1 MPDVSI
7 SGEDECR
14 KREKASTK
22 GIIIIT
28 EITRITK
35 LTLAWKRSSK
45 VLLSHGSRE
54 DPPFYSTPLSFTIR
68 MDKSPTPY
76 NMKNSESGS
85 TASLESGKNVH
96 ERKGFFEGKDGMS
109 RSRKR
114 KRKRRREHAHEASA
128 SDELDE
134 EKGESGTSYA
144 DEEKDVK
151 REKRHGRSRKNE
163 YPYTSDSISNCEKSS
178 GLSLSDGSWFKK
190 KGHSTSGDDEMKMSG
205 VRRGDTTTDDRKM
218 KRTKKA
224 TIFGKGKKKG
234 GTDYYDDIR
243 REDEFFADQ
252 SHSESVLKGE
262 KGGKGVQDAHSEG
275 DNGDDD
281 SCDSGA
287 ERDDHF
293 SDRSPVKDSDANVLR
308 DCDLRDFQGSTGKII
323 KLRIRNFLNHEN
335 LEMSFNSNKNII
347 IGKNGKGKSAI
358 AQAVAVGL
366 GSQGKHAGRDISLS
380 NYIKDYDKNKKN
392 LVCYIEIFLSNSGKN
407 SYKRELYGDVIV
419 VKRVLSTHTSK
430 FFLYGVKQNRKDG
443 SSMYVHAPEGET
455 TGAANIVPSGTPH
468 KGNQPNR
475 TDSHLHS
482 GNSNRSAKRKAFI
495 DSYLNFI
502 KLNIRSPCV
511 YLDQEKGKQFFS
523 NITEKALHKF
533 FMNSVG
539 LDIVESEIEK
549 ENELLENCVL
559 QIKHKETQLSP
570 QVEEMKRMK
579 ERNEM
584 LRVEFEKLKKF
595 DNNYK
600 MVIFFNLLKNTILLF
615 NEYLKSEFLKNEEVI
630 ISIQKKMKGLVD
642 QIELVKMNV
651 KKVIERD
658 TEVYHF
664 LKKNQDKMEKYGDM
678 ICQLND
684 LKHEYANRRNE
695 IVNYLSSFEKAKE
708 NKNLLQ
714 EHLHKY
720 QSEMDKI
727 NEKMKEETERETQLR
742 NEISKRENQIYEMEY
757 TINKGHSALE
767 DISKQLQLLKIHS
780 NKIQKIKNTQIKRKI
795 YTYGYDIYSVRS
807 NILKNYKIVN
817 TSDEVCSS
825 VLYPA
830 ELFPHGK
837 NRVLIQN
844 ESVKQTHVKE
854 ENPDFVFKYEPI
866 GPAGEYIRLKEPV
879 LNEKILSIIEKHLG
893 DLFYSWLVSCY
904 EDKNKL
910 SNMDIENKNKINI
923 IVTNAFQHI
932 NRKSLLQNIHSI
944 LNKINGKTIYSFL
957 NVDLLP
963 TSLLFYLH
971 DNFRVVQTLVCNNSE
986 ELHELLRTN
995 DKKII
1000 KSIYVVDEFVV
1011 VKVLPNGGLHYQPS
1025 KEDYYKKPMF
1035 LNMHNEDRSIYKT
1048 TAGGTTLDHK
1058 HQNGT
1063 NIVTNGAAGTVRD
1076 SDGITTTTSREQHPG
1091 EDVVANSDYK
1101 TNEEHLSELEKRKEE
1116 KNEEIVKTSKRLLSC
1131 RNVLESLNES
1141 LKKCLYAQDELK
1153 YQHRNIEELIQN
1165 HDDIFSEQ
1173 MDLEIKEK
1181 NKDIDEIN
1189 ENVIEIDQY
1198 VESLEEKKRN
1208 THENCLTHK
1217 WLISTHVHYLSRT
1230 KDKIAGL
1237 IEEYNNLCEVLIKL
1251 ERDKL
1256 RNDEIASKNKKS
1268 FLVAINKLH
1277 NIYFEYLANEFPLA
1291 DAFLESPFLV
1301 LRGRLTNVPITN
1313 IHIGR
1318 SGEESQVKDSNPE
1331 GVEPLQQDSSR
1342 YHQSEEETLNQRTN
1356 DDADEEGVVGATFTV
1371 EHTNSGVTKTERIF
1385 TRVPLSNLSSFNQL
1399 FVLSRKDEDAVHNEE
1414 SSCKLAVNS
1423 CDKKRESEIKALRDL
1438 GNYVKGILTGCS
1450 TTTIMITSNGA
1461 PGGDSHDNLFSKDS
1475 DTDEDNSA
1483 GDTANNAA
1491 ENPLSGDAED
1501 DDISVDLLD
1510 ENYADVLWK
1519 KRCEKKKEITELLKI
1534 NGFSTNDSTDN
1545 SIKNYFHS
1553 LIEQYENEEKSY
1565 NTQMKQ
1571 INDLRN
1577 NYDMHL
1583 ANIKLRKS
1591 KFVNV
1596 LKKTK
1601 EQITSHFKNMLKG
1614 MNNYKGKIE
1623 FDDLNRNLKVMVSI
1637 NQDMSKNI
1645 FMEINSLSGGERSTI
1660 QMALL
1665 ASLSLTE
1672 TSSFH
1677 IFDELD
1683 VYMDELT
1690 RVKNMQRFCEFIE
1703 QNNDKQYFF
1712 ITPHIEITELFLG
1725 DAKEKKA
1732 KILNLS

>member
-1 MPDVSI
+1 
-7 SGEDECR
+7 
-14 KREKASTK
+14 
-22 GIIIIT
+22 
-28 EITRITK
+28 
-35 LTLAWKRSSK
+35 
-45 VLLSHGSRE
+45 
-54 DPPFYSTPLSFTIR
+54 

-85 TASLESGKNVH
+85 TASLESGTNVH
-96 ERKGFFEGKDGMS
+96 ERNGFFEGKEGMS
-109 RSRKR
+109 RCRKR
-114 KRKRRREHAHEASA
+114 KRKRRRGHAHEVGT
-128 SDELDE
+128 SDEWE
-134 EKGESGTSYA
+134 
-144 DEEKDVK
+144 EEKDAK
-151 REKRHGRSRKNE
+151 REKRKGRSRKNE
-163 YPYTSDSISNCEKSS
+163 DLQTSDSISNYEHSS
-178 GLSLSDGSWFKK
+178 GISLSDGSWFKR
-190 KGHSTSGDDEMKMSG
+190 KGHSPSGDDEMKVSLPH
-205 VRRGDTTTDDRKM
+205 RGDTTTGRRM
-218 KRTKKA
+218 KRKKK
-224 TIFGKGKKKG
+224 TSKLGKGKQSSAD
-234 GTDYYDDIR
+234 DYAESHKE
-243 REDEFFADQ
+243 EDFFTY
-252 SHSESVLKGE
+252 HSQIDSVFKGE
-262 KGGKGVQDAHSEG
+262 QEEKEVEDANYEE
-275 DNGDDD
+275 DNGNYNGF
-281 SCDSGA
+281 DSGA
-287 ERDDHF
+287 ERDDHL
-293 SDRSPVKDSDANVLR
+293 SDGSPLKESDANVLR
-308 DCDLRDFQGSTGKII
+308 DCDLRDFHGSTGKII

-407 SYKRELYGDVIV
+407 SYKRELYGDIIV
-419 VKRVLSTHTSK
+419 VKRVLSAHTSK

-443 SSMYVHAPEGET
+443 SSMYVHALEGET
-455 TGAANIVPSGTPH
+455 PGRANTTPCGTPH
-468 KGNQPNR
+468 KWSQPNR
-475 TDSHLHS
+475 ADSQLHLR
-482 GNSNRSAKRKAFI
+482 NSNRSAKRKAFI

-549 ENELLENCVL
+549 ENELLQNCVL

-584 LRVEFEKLKKF
+584 LKGEFEILKNL
-595 DNNYK
+595 DNSYK
-600 MVIFFNLLKNTILLF
+600 MVVFFNLLKNTIILF
-615 NEYLKSEFLKNEEVI
+615 NEYLKSENLKNEQVI
-630 ISIQKKMKGLVD
+630 FSIQKKMNGLVEK
-642 QIELVKMNV
+642 IELVKMDV
-651 KKVIERD
+651 RKVIERD
-658 TEVYHF
+658 TEVYLF
-664 LKKNQDKMEKYGDM
+664 VKKNQDKVEKYKDM
-678 ICQLND
+678 ICQLNE
-684 LKHEYANRRNE
+684 LKHEYANRKNE

-714 EHLHKY
+714 EHLHNY

-757 TINKGHSALE
+757 TINKGKNTLE
-767 DISKQLQLLKIHS
+767 EISKQMHLLKIHS

-817 TSDEVCSS
+817 SSEEFCSS
-825 VLYPA
+825 VLYPP
-830 ELFPHGK
+830 ELFPQGK
-837 NRVLIQN
+837 NSVLVQN
-844 ESVKQTHVKE
+844 EYVKQTNIKE

-866 GPAGEYIRLKEPV
+866 GPAGEYIRLREPV
-879 LNEKILSIIEKHLG
+879 LNEKVLSIIEKHLG

-910 SNMDIENKNKINI
+910 SNMEIENKNKISI

-932 NRKSLLQNIHSI
+932 NRKTLLQNIHSI
-944 LNKINGKTIYSFL
+944 LSKMNGKTIYSFL

-963 TSLLFYLH
+963 TALLFYLH
-971 DNFRVVQTLVCNNSE
+971 DNFKVVQTLVCNNSE

-995 DKKII
+995 DRKIV

-1025 KEDYYKKPMF
+1025 KDDYYKKPMF
-1035 LNMHNEDRSIYKT
+1035 LNMHNEEKSLYKAT
-1048 TAGGTTLDHK
+1048 EGGTTLDHK

-1063 NIVTNGAAGTVRD
+1063 NVVTNGAVATVGD
-1076 SDGITTTTSREQHPG
+1076 SNGVTLNASTKQHPPD
-1091 EDVVANSDYK
+1091 DVVTNSDYK
-1101 TNEEHLSELEKRKEE
+1101 TNEENLNELEKRKEE
-1116 KNEEIVKTSKRLLSC
+1116 KNEEIVKTSKKLLSC
-1131 RNVLESLNES
+1131 KNVLESLNES
-1141 LKKCLYAQDELK
+1141 LKKCQYAQDELK

-1189 ENVIEIDQY
+1189 ENVTEIDQY
-1198 VESLEEKKRN
+1198 VDTLEGKKKN
-1208 THENCLTHK
+1208 TLDICLTHK
-1217 WLISTHVHYLSRT
+1217 RLVSTHAHYLSEK
-1230 KDKIAGL
+1230 KDKIASM
-1237 IEEYNNLCEVLIKL
+1237 IEEYNSLCEVLTKL

-1256 RNDEIASKNKKS
+1256 RNDEIASKNKRN

-1277 NIYFEYLANEFPLA
+1277 NIYFEYLTNEFPISEAL
-1291 DAFLESPFLV
+1291 LESPFLV
-1301 LRGRLTNVPITN
+1301 LRGRTANVPITN
-1313 IHIGR
+1313 ILIDR
-1318 SGEESQVKDSNPE
+1318 SGEENQVKDTKPN
-1331 GVEPLQQDSSR
+1331 GVEEPLGEDSTR
-1342 YHQSEEETLNQRTN
+1342 HDQSEEETIEQGKN
-1356 DDADEEGVVGATFTV
+1356 DDAAEEGTVRVTFTV
-1371 EHTNSGVTKTERIF
+1371 EHPNSGATKGERIF

-1399 FVLSRKDEDAVHNEE
+1399 FVLSRKDEGGMHNEE
-1414 SSCKLAVNS
+1414 STCKVPVNS

-1438 GNYVKGILTGCS
+1438 GQYVKGVLTGGSTS
-1450 TTTIMITSNGA
+1450 TTTIRTSGA
-1461 PGGDSHDNLFSKDS
+1461 PAGGSHDNLFSKDGDS
-1475 DTDEDNSA
+1475 CEEDSA
-1483 GDTANNAA
+1483 GKPPDDGA
-1491 ENPLSGDAED
+1491 EAEH
-1501 DDISVDLLD
+1501 ISVDLLD

-1519 KRCEKKKEITELLKI
+1519 KRCDKKKEITELLKI
-1534 NGFSTNDSTDN
+1534 NGFSQNDGTDN

-1571 INDLRN
+1571 INDLKN

-1583 ANIKLRKS
+1583 ANIKLRRS
-1591 KFVNV
+1591 KFCHV

-1601 EQITSHFKNMLKG
+1601 EQITAHFKNMLKS
-1614 MNNYKGKIE
+1614 MNNYQGKIE
-1623 FDDLNRNLKVMVSI
+1623 FDDLNRNLKVLVSI
-1637 NQDMSKNI
+1637 NQDLSKNI
-1645 FMEINSLSGGERSTI
+1645 FMEISSLSGGERSTI

-1725 DAKEKKA
+1725 DAKERKA

>member
-1 MPDVSI
+1 
-7 SGEDECR
+7 
-14 KREKASTK
+14 
-22 GIIIIT
+22 
-28 EITRITK
+28 
-35 LTLAWKRSSK
+35 
-45 VLLSHGSRE
+45 
-54 DPPFYSTPLSFTIR
+54 
-68 MDKSPTPY
+68 MDISPTPY

-85 TASLESGKNVH
+85 TASLESGTNVH
-96 ERKGFFEGKDGMS
+96 ERNGFFEGKGGVS
-109 RSRKR
+109 RCRKR
-114 KRKRRREHAHEASA
+114 KQKRRRGRASEAGA
-128 SDELDE
+128 SDEWDE
-134 EKGESGTSYA
+134 EKEEQGGKGVTGETGASGTIDA
-144 DEEKDVK
+144 DGEKDAK
-151 REKRHGRSRKNE
+151 REKRNGRARKNE
-163 YPYTSDSISNCEKSS
+163 DLRTSDSLSNGEKSS

-190 KGHSTSGDDEMKMSG
+190 KGHSPSGDDEMKMSRA
-205 VRRGDTTTDDRKM
+205 RRGDSTTDRRVKRK
-218 KRTKKA
+218 KKA
-224 TIFGKGKKKG
+224 SKLGKGKQSG
-234 GTDYYDDIR
+234 ADDCADGR
-243 REDEFFADQ
+243 RGEELFGDW
-252 SHSESVLKGE
+252 SHSGSVLKGE
-262 KGGKGVQDAHSEG
+262 QGGKGGEEARSEE
-275 DNGDDD
+275 
-281 SCDSGA
+281 DSG
-287 ERDDHF
+287 DGSGNPNDHPNDHL
-293 SDRSPVKDSDANVLR
+293 SDGGALKDGEAHVLR
-308 DCDLRDFQGSTGKII
+308 DCDLSDFHGSTGKII

-419 VKRVLSTHTSK
+419 VKRVLSAHTSK

-443 SSMYVHAPEGET
+443 TSMYVHAQEGEATGGATAGVT
-455 TGAANIVPSGTPH
+455 TGVTATVGGTPH
-468 KGNQPNR
+468 EWSQPNR
-475 TDSHLHS
+475 TDSQPNGL
-482 GNSNRSAKRKAFI
+482 NSNRSVKRKAFI

-549 ENELLENCVL
+549 ENELLQNCVV
-559 QIKHKETQLSP
+559 QIKQKETQLSP

-584 LRVEFEKLKKF
+584 LKTEFEKLKVL

-600 MVIFFNLLKNTILLF
+600 MVVFFTLLKNAIILF
-615 NEYLKSEFLKNEEVI
+615 NEYLKSEHLKNEKVI
-630 ISIQKKMKGLVD
+630 LSIQKKMNRLAD
-642 QIELVKMNV
+642 QIELLKMDV

-658 TEVYHF
+658 TQVYLF
-664 LKKNQDKMEKYGDM
+664 VKKNQDKVAKYGDM
-678 ICQLND
+678 ILQLNE
-684 LKHEYANRRNE
+684 LKREYASRKNE

-720 QSEMDKI
+720 QSEMEKI
-727 NEKMKEETERETQLR
+727 NEKMKEETERDTQLR
-742 NEISKRENQIYEMEY
+742 NEISKRENQIYELEY
-757 TINKGHSALE
+757 TLNKGHNALE
-767 DISKQLQLLKIHS
+767 DISRQIHLLKVHS
-780 NKIQKIKNTQIKRKI
+780 NKMQKIKNTQIKRKI

-817 TSDEVCSS
+817 SSDEVCSS
-825 VLYPA
+825 VLYPP
-830 ELFPHGK
+830 ELFPQGK
-837 NRVLIQN
+837 NSVLIQN
-844 ESVKQTHVKE
+844 EKVKQNHAKE
-854 ENPDFVFKYEPI
+854 ENPDLVFKYEPI
-866 GPAGEYIRLKEPV
+866 GPAGEYIRLKEQV
-879 LNEKILSIIEKHLG
+879 MNEKVLSIIEKHLG

-910 SNMDIENKNKINI
+910 SSIEMENKNKMNI

-932 NRKSLLQNIHSI
+932 NRKTLLQSIHTI
-944 LNKINGKTIYSFL
+944 LSKINGRTIYSFL
-957 NVDLLP
+957 NADLLP

-971 DNFRVVQTLVCNNSE
+971 DNFKVVQTLVCNNSE

-995 DKKII
+995 DKKIV

-1011 VKVLPNGGLHYQPS
+1011 VKVLPNGGLHYQPA

-1035 LNMHNEDRSIYKT
+1035 LNMHSEEGTIYKT
-1048 TAGGTTLDHK
+1048 TNGGTTLDHK
-1058 HQNGT
+1058 HHQHGT
-1063 NIVTNGAAGTVRD
+1063 NVTTNGEVATVGD
-1076 SDGITTTTSREQHPG
+1076 SDGVTTSASTEQLPAG
-1091 EDVVANSDYK
+1091 EVVPNSDYK
-1101 TNEEHLSELEKRKEE
+1101 TSEEHLNELEKRKEE

-1131 RNVLESLNES
+1131 KNVLESLNES
-1141 LKKCLYAQDELK
+1141 LKKCRYAQDELK

-1181 NKDIDEIN
+1181 NKDIDEID
-1189 ENVIEIDQY
+1189 ENVTEIDRY
-1198 VESLEEKKRN
+1198 VDTLEGKKRN
-1208 THENCLTHK
+1208 TLERCLTHK
-1217 WLISTHVHYLSRT
+1217 WLISTHTHYLGRKKEKMASM
-1230 KDKIAGL
+1230 

-1256 RNDEIASKNKKS
+1256 RNDETALKNKRS
-1268 FLVAINKLH
+1268 FLAAMNKLH
-1277 NIYFEYLANEFPLA
+1277 SIYFECLANEFPLA
-1291 DAFLESPFLV
+1291 ESLLESPFLV
-1301 LRGRLTNVPITN
+1301 LRGRPANVPITN
-1313 IHIGR
+1313 IRIDR
-1318 SGEESQVKDSNPE
+1318 CGEENQVEDANPQGE
-1331 GVEPLQQDSSR
+1331 EPLGEDSTRQQ
-1342 YHQSEEETLNQRTN
+1342 QSEKETLEKRKN
-1356 DDADEEGVVGATFTV
+1356 DDAAEEGTVRVTFTV
-1371 EHTNSGVTKTERIF
+1371 EHPNCGAAKGELIF

-1399 FVLSRKDEDAVHNEE
+1399 FVLSRGDEGAVHNEE
-1414 SSCKLAVNS
+1414 GSCQLAVNS
-1423 CDKKRESEIKALRDL
+1423 GDKKREGEIRALRDL
-1438 GNYVKGILTGCS
+1438 GQCVRAVLAGGGTGTS
-1450 TTTIMITSNGA
+1450 ASNNTNTVTISSSA
-1461 PGGDSHDNLFSKDS
+1461 PPAGGSHDNLFSKEGDS
-1475 DTDEDNSA
+1475 CEEGSA
-1483 GDTANNAA
+1483 GDAV
-1491 ENPLSGDAED
+1491 GDAVGDAACYSAVNPPCEAPP
-1501 DDISVDLLD
+1501 DLLD
-1510 ENYADVLWK
+1510 DNYADVLWK
-1519 KRCEKKKEITELLKI
+1519 RRCEKKKEITELLKI
-1534 NGFSTNDSTDN
+1534 NGFSEKDSTDN
-1545 SIKNYFHS
+1545 SIRNFFHT
-1553 LIEQYENEEKSY
+1553 LIEQYANEEKSY
-1565 NTQMKQ
+1565 NAQLKQ

-1583 ANIKLRKS
+1583 ANIKLRRS
-1591 KFVNV
+1591 KFCQV

-1623 FDDLNRNLKVMVSI
+1623 FDDLNRNLKVLVSI
-1637 NQDMSKNI
+1637 NQDLSKNI

-1672 TSSFH
+1672 ASSFH

>member
-1 MPDVSI
+1 
-7 SGEDECR
+7 
-14 KREKASTK
+14 
-22 GIIIIT
+22 
-28 EITRITK
+28 
-35 LTLAWKRSSK
+35 
-45 VLLSHGSRE
+45 
-54 DPPFYSTPLSFTIR
+54 
-68 MDKSPTPY
+68 MDTFPTSY

-85 TASLESGKNVH
+85 TASLESGTNVH
-96 ERKGFFEGKDGMS
+96 ERNILFEGEDGMS
-109 RSRKR
+109 RCRKR
-114 KRKRRREHAHEASA
+114 KRKRRREHAHEA
-128 SDELDE
+128 DTLDE
-134 EKGESGTSYA
+134 WNEEKVASETSYA
-144 DEEKDVK
+144 DKEKDGK
-151 REKRHGRSRKNE
+151 REKRNGRSRKCEDLHTN
-163 YPYTSDSISNCEKSS
+163 DSISNCEKSS
-178 GLSLSDGSWFKK
+178 DLSFSDGSWFKK
-190 KGHSTSGDDEMKMSG
+190 KGHSASGDDEMKMSPAH
-205 VRRGDTTTDDRKM
+205 RGGTTTDKRM
-218 KRTKKA
+218 KRKKK
-224 TIFGKGKKKG
+224 TSKLGKGKQNG
-234 GTDYYDDIR
+234 
-243 REDEFFADQ
+243 ADHYSESRKEEEIFTNLSQ
-252 SHSESVLKGE
+252 MESVLKG
-262 KGGKGVQDAHSEG
+262 KQGGMVIEDTCSDG
-275 DNGDDD
+275 DNGNYNGF
-281 SCDSGA
+281 DSGV
-287 ERDDHF
+287 EKDDHF
-293 SDRSPVKDSDANVLR
+293 SDGSVLKEGDANVLR
-308 DCDLRDFQGSTGKII
+308 DCDLRDFHGSTGKII

-419 VKRVLSTHTSK
+419 VKRILSAHTSK
-430 FFLYGVKQNRKDG
+430 FFLYGVKQNTKDG
-443 SSMYVHAPEGET
+443 TSMYVHAPEVET
-455 TGAANIVPSGTPH
+455 PGKANIATCGTPH
-468 KGNQPNR
+468 EPNPPNL
-475 TDSHLHS
+475 TDWKIH
-482 GNSNRSAKRKAFI
+482 GRNANRSARRKAFI

-549 ENELLENCVL
+549 ENELLENCVV

-584 LRVEFEKLKKF
+584 LKGEFERLKVL

-600 MVIFFNLLKNTILLF
+600 MVVFFNLLKNTIILF
-615 NEYLKSEFLKNEEVI
+615 NEYLKSENLKNEQVI
-630 ISIQKKMKGLVD
+630 ISIQKKMNRLVD
-642 QIELVKMNV
+642 QIELVKMDV
-651 KKVIERD
+651 KKVVERD

-664 LKKNQDKMEKYGDM
+664 VKKNQDKVEKYTDM
-678 ICQLND
+678 ICQLNE
-684 LKHEYANRRNE
+684 LKNEYANRRNE
-695 IVNYLSSFEKAKE
+695 IVSYLSSFEKAKE

-714 EHLHKY
+714 EHLHNY

-757 TINKGHSALE
+757 TISKGHNAVE
-767 DISKQLQLLKIHS
+767 EISKKMHLLKIHS
-780 NKIQKIKNTQIKRKI
+780 SKIQKIKNTQIKRKI

-817 TSDEVCSS
+817 SSDDFCSS
-825 VLYPA
+825 VLYPP

-837 NRVLIQN
+837 NSVLIHN
-844 ESVKQTHVKE
+844 ENVKQTHVKE
-854 ENPDFVFKYEPI
+854 ENCDLVFKYEPI
-866 GPAGEYIRLKEPV
+866 GPVGEYIRLRESV
-879 LNEKILSIIEKHLG
+879 VNEKVLSIIEKHLG

-910 SNMDIENKNKINI
+910 SNMEIENKNKMNI

-932 NRKSLLQNIHSI
+932 NRKTLLQNIHSI
-944 LNKINGKTIYSFL
+944 LNKMNGKTIYSFL
-957 NVDLLP
+957 NIDLLP

-971 DNFRVVQTLVCNNSE
+971 DNFKVVQTLVCNNSE

-995 DKKII
+995 DKKIV

-1035 LNMHNEDRSIYKT
+1035 LNMHNEEQSMYKT
-1048 TAGGTTLDHK
+1048 TEGGTTLDHK

-1063 NIVTNGAAGTVRD
+1063 NIVTSGANGTVD
-1076 SDGITTTTSREQHPG
+1076 NSNGLTTTASTKHNPG
-1091 EDVVANSDYK
+1091 EDGVANSDYK
-1101 TNEEHLSELEKRKEE
+1101 TNEENLSELEKRKEE
-1116 KNEEIVKTSKRLLSC
+1116 KNEEIVRTSKKLLSC
-1131 RNVLESLNES
+1131 KNVLESLNES
-1141 LKKCLYAQDELK
+1141 LKKCQYGQDELK

-1181 NKDIDEIN
+1181 NKDIDEID
-1189 ENVIEIDQY
+1189 ENVIEIDKY
-1198 VESLEEKKRN
+1198 VETLEGKKRN
-1208 THENCLTHK
+1208 TLDICLTHK
-1217 WLISTHVHYLSRT
+1217 RLTSTHANYLSR
-1230 KDKIAGL
+1230 KKNKISSL
-1237 IEEYNNLCEVLIKL
+1237 IEEYNNLCEVLTKL

-1256 RNDEIASKNKKS
+1256 RNDEIASKNKRN

-1277 NIYFEYLANEFPLA
+1277 NIYFECLANEFPIA
-1291 DAFLESPFLV
+1291 DAFLENPFLV
-1301 LRGRLTNVPITN
+1301 LRGRPANVPITN
-1313 IHIGR
+1313 ILIDR
-1318 SGEESQVKDSNPE
+1318 SVEENQVKDANPE
-1331 GVEPLQQDSSR
+1331 GVEESR
-1342 YHQSEEETLNQRTN
+1342 GENSTLRKQCEEKTYEHIKN
-1356 DDADEEGVVGATFTV
+1356 DDDVEEGTVRVTFTV
-1371 EHTNSGVTKTERIF
+1371 EHPNSGTSKGESIF
-1385 TRVPLSNLSSFNQL
+1385 TCVPLSNLSSFNQL
-1399 FVLSRKDEDAVHNEE
+1399 FVLSRKDEGTMDKEE
-1414 SSCKLAVNS
+1414 SNYNVDVNS
-1423 CDKKRESEIKALRDL
+1423 CDKKRESEIKVLRDL
-1438 GNYVKGILTGCS
+1438 EQYVKEVLTGGKTS
-1450 TTTIMITSNGA
+1450 TNRIESNVA
-1461 PGGDSHDNLFSKDS
+1461 PIGGSHGNLFSEEGDS
-1475 DTDEDNSA
+1475 CEEDAANNTTNSA
-1483 GDTANNAA
+1483 GKESPDDGAKA
-1491 ENPLSGDAED
+1491 
-1501 DDISVDLLD
+1501 DDIAVDLLD

-1519 KRCEKKKEITELLKI
+1519 KRCNKKKEITEMLKI
-1534 NGFSTNDSTDN
+1534 NGFNQNDNTDN

-1565 NTQMKQ
+1565 KTQMKQ
-1571 INDLRN
+1571 INDLKN

-1583 ANIKLRKS
+1583 ANIKLRKT
-1591 KFVNV
+1591 KFGQV

-1601 EQITSHFKNMLKG
+1601 EQITTHFKNMLKG
-1614 MNNYKGKIE
+1614 MNNYQGKIE
-1623 FDDLNRNLKVMVSI
+1623 FDDLNRNLKVLVSI
-1637 NQDMSKNI
+1637 NQDLSKNI
-1645 FMEINSLSGGERSTI
+1645 FMEISSLSGGERSTI